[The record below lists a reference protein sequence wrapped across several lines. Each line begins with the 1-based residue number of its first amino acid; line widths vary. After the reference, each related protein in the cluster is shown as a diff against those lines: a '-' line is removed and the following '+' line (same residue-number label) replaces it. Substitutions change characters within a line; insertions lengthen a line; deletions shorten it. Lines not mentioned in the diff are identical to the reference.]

1 MSNGSTKEKD
11 KIKSSTKNK
20 EDAFWGGKMKKT
32 LIISAA
38 IIGLATASFSQ
49 VSIGVNVP
57 FSGSSLKSGE
67 EIKNTESW
75 VGTYGT
81 IEVGFFSVYRNYTC
95 PGGGEI
101 TKLLGNTPLLGV
113 ELRFG
118 PQMSLGGKDT
128 RNDSITQE
136 YKNDGNVIAV
146 VLKYY
151 FPMAE
156 ESRFHL
162 YAGAGPEISMITRK
176 EKDEDG
182 NYDEGKEL
190 TNMRFFAPL
199 GFDYD
204 VNEEKTVKL
213 GIFSSLAYTLSSST
227 AKSGTT
233 INYTI
238 GAGLKYC
245 F

>member
-1 MSNGSTKEKD
+1 MEAQKKGTRLSLPQTRKKYFLG
-11 KIKSSTKNK
+11 
-20 EDAFWGGKMKKT
+20 GGKMKRG
-32 LIISAA
+32 LIILATVF
-38 IIGLATASFSQ
+38 GLATASFSQ

-67 EIKNTESW
+67 EVKNTESW
-75 VGTYGT
+75 AGVYGT

-101 TKLLGNTPLLGV
+101 TKQLGNTPVLGV
-113 ELRFG
+113 ELKYG
-118 PQMSLGGKDT
+118 PQFSLGGKDT
-128 RNDSITQE
+128 KNDSTTRE

-156 ESRFHL
+156 ESPFHI
-162 YAGAGPEISMITRK
+162 YAGAGPEVSMIIRK

-182 NYDEGKEL
+182 NYDDEGKEL
-190 TNMRFFAPL
+190 TNVRFFAPL

-204 VNEEKTVKL
+204 VNEEKTAKL
-213 GIFSSLAYTLSSST
+213 GVFGSLAYTLSSNLVR
-227 AKSGTT
+227 SGTT
-233 INYTI
+233 VNYTV

>member
-1 MSNGSTKEKD
+1 
-11 KIKSSTKNK
+11 
-20 EDAFWGGKMKKT
+20 MKRG
-32 LIISAA
+32 LIVLVA
-38 IIGLATASFSQ
+38 IVGLATASFSH

-57 FSGSSLKSGE
+57 FSGSSLKWAE
-67 EIKNTESW
+67 ETKNTETW
-75 VGTYGT
+75 VGVYGT

-101 TKLLGNTPLLGV
+101 TKQLGNTPLLGV
-113 ELRFG
+113 ELRYG
-118 PQMSLGGKDT
+118 PQISLGGKDT
-128 RNDSITQE
+128 ENDSITKE
-136 YKNDGNVIAV
+136 YKNNANVIAV

-162 YAGAGPEISMITRK
+162 YAGAGPEIFMIIR
-176 EKDEDG
+176 EDKDEDDKYVETG
-182 NYDEGKEL
+182 EL

-213 GIFSSLAYTLSSST
+213 GVSGSLAYTLSSHLSE
-227 AKSGTT
+227 SGTT
-233 INYTI
+233 INYTV

>member
-1 MSNGSTKEKD
+1 
-11 KIKSSTKNK
+11 
-20 EDAFWGGKMKKT
+20 MKRG
-32 LIISAA
+32 LIILATVF
-38 IIGLATASFSQ
+38 GLATASFSQ

-67 EIKNTESW
+67 EVKNTESW
-75 VGTYGT
+75 VGVYGT

-101 TKLLGNTPLLGV
+101 TKQLGNTPVLGV
-113 ELRFG
+113 ELKYG
-118 PQMSLGGKDT
+118 PQISLGGKDT
-128 RNDSITQE
+128 KNDSTIKE
-136 YKNDGNVIAV
+136 YKNNGNIIAL

-162 YAGAGPEISMITRK
+162 YAGAGPEICMITR
-176 EKDEDG
+176 EDKDEDDKYVETG
-182 NYDEGKEL
+182 EL

-204 VNEEKTVKL
+204 VNEDKTVKL
-213 GIFSSLAYTLSSST
+213 GVFGSLAYTLSSNLVR
-227 AKSGTT
+227 SGTT
-233 INYTI
+233 VNYTV

>member
-1 MSNGSTKEKD
+1 
-11 KIKSSTKNK
+11 
-20 EDAFWGGKMKKT
+20 MKKG
-32 LIISAA
+32 LIILVT
-38 IIGLATASFSQ
+38 IVGLASVSFSQ

-67 EIKNTESW
+67 EIENTESW
-75 VGTYGT
+75 VGVYGT
-81 IEVGFFSVYRNYTC
+81 IEVGFFSIYRNYTC

-101 TKLLGNTPLLGV
+101 TKQLGNTPVLGI
-113 ELRFG
+113 ELKYG
-118 PQMSLGGKDT
+118 PQISLGGKDT
-128 RNDSITQE
+128 RNDSIVRE
-136 YKNDGNVIAV
+136 YKNNANVIAI

-156 ESRFHL
+156 ESRFHI
-162 YAGAGPEISMITRK
+162 YAGAGPEICRVTLE
-176 EKDEDG
+176 EKDEDDKYVEAG
-182 NYDEGKEL
+182 EI
-190 TNMRFFAPL
+190 TNIRFFAPL

-204 VNEEKTVKL
+204 VNEEKTMKL
-213 GIFSSLAYTLSSST
+213 GISGSLAYTLTSDL

-233 INYTI
+233 VNYAI